1 MSGGFWTLESIPGE
15 KPAGSR
21 SSSSPQPG
29 GTCSS
34 PGRSLRAPRKQ
45 GDLSCGGLSPLE
57 SSWTGCGRQ
66 GWAFPERPRGWRRA
80 AGHQPW
86 PGCSTGESFPFL
98 GFAET
103 RMLLQA
109 QSLVHCGHTE
119 SNLESEHALGPEGT
133 AQCHSHLP
141 GWNRKLLTTLL
152 HHWPLLEERPRAP
165 ETE

>member
-34 PGRSLRAPRKQ
+34 PGRSLRAQRKQ

-57 SSWTGCGRQ
+57 SSWTGCGGQ

-80 AGHQPW
+80 TGHQPW

-109 QSLVHCGHTE
+109 QSLVHKHHCWGPNGREEAARTLLSVE
-119 SNLESEHALGPEGT
+119 LVLEVP
-133 AQCHSHLP
+133 AQGCDHFGIHLP
-141 GWNRKLLTTLL
+141 LLS
-152 HHWPLLEERPRAP
+152 
-165 ETE
+165 